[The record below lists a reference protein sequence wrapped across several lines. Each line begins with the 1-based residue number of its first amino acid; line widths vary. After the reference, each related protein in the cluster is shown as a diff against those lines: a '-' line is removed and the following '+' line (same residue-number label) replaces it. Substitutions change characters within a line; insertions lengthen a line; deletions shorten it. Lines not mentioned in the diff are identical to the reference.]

1 MKKDWKEYAGLAD
14 FALLLIIAAVAM
26 AQAQDTSAELKLT
39 EGEVARGRVVG
50 LEQQQL
56 IERRTALIKEIQP
69 QLDQIEKLKV
79 AIDGYP
85 AKGDELTKVI
95 LAERKLDPAQFVV
108 NWKDSRIDPKVQA
121 KAETK
126 K

>member
-85 AKGDELTKVI
+85 AKGDVLTKVI